1 MSAGNDKLERSAP
14 GMPAARCG
22 RLASPGRRGVLC
34 GIAKL
39 PVLRRVATPEM
50 LTAIAATEPI
60 LPSAAEPYLWALLA
74 AGLVGVMGGFF
85 AVWFIMRQSRRLAE
99 QSAQAHL
106 ELAKR
111 EAAVAAQEMI
121 SKAEED
127 IRNREAE
134 MNRDF
139 DRRKIEVELMLREI
153 RSHEESL
160 ALLDYQL
167 EQRQERLAR
176 EASAIKQARDAMRD
190 LSKSLR
196 KRLEGAAHLDGEEIR
211 KQLRDEV
218 AFECQEELRALRKEL
233 IERSEQEVV
242 QEGKRILV
250 AAMQRLAGKPNND
263 ITATI
268 VQLPSEEMKGRI
280 IGREGRNIKSFEA
293 ATGCTLLIDES
304 PQMVLISSFDPV
316 RREVAKLA
324 LEGLVKDGRIH
335 PASIEEYVGRARQE
349 LDLHVAQIGEEA
361 VDRLKISGLHPEV
374 IKLLGKLRFRFS
386 YTQNVL
392 DHSIE
397 VAQLCSMLASE
408 LGLEPNVAKRAGLLH
423 DIGKAIEGE
432 YEGSHAL
439 IGADFVRRYG
449 ETTIVV
455 NAVAA
460 HHNEV
465 KPETIYAGLVILAD
479 AVSASRPGARA
490 ESMTS
495 YIERLGR
502 LEKLAMTMPGVQQA
516 FAIQAGREVRVVVQ
530 PNVVTDEQAHQLAK
544 ALRKKIEEE
553 LDYPSTIKITVIRE
567 QRYTETAT

>member
-1 MSAGNDKLERSAP
+1 M
-14 GMPAARCG
+14 MT
-22 RLASPGRRGVLC
+22 V
-34 GIAKL
+34 
-39 PVLRRVATPEM
+39 
-50 LTAIAATEPI
+50 IAATKP
-60 LPSAAEPYLWALLA
+60 LLLSAAAEPYLWALIA
-74 AGLVGVMGGFF
+74 AGLVGVAGGFI
-85 AVWFIMRQSRRLAE
+85 AVWFIMRQTRRLAE
-99 QSAQAHL
+99 QSARSHL
-106 ELAKR
+106 DLAKR
-111 EAAVAAQEMI
+111 EAAVASQELI
-121 SKAEED
+121 GQAEEK

-134 MNRDF
+134 LNRDL
-139 DRRKIEVELMLREI
+139 DRRKIEIEMMLREI

-176 EASAIKQARDAMRD
+176 EAGAIKQARDAMRD

-196 KRLEGAAHLDGEEIR
+196 KRLEGVASLDGEEVR

-218 AFECQEELRALRKEL
+218 TFECQEELRALRKEL
-233 IERSEQEVV
+233 LEKSEQDVV

-250 AAMQRLAGKPNND
+250 AAMQRLASQPNND

-293 ATGCTLLIDES
+293 ATGTTLLIDES

-324 LEGLVKDGRIH
+324 LEALLKDGRIH
-335 PASIEEYVGRARQE
+335 PASIEEFVGRARQE
-349 LDLHVAQIGEEA
+349 LDLHVAQLGEAA
-361 VDRLKISGLHPEV
+361 VDQLKISGVHPEI

-408 LGLEPNVAKRAGLLH
+408 LGLEPHVAKRAGLLH
-423 DIGKAIEGE
+423 DIGKSIEGE
-432 YEGSHAL
+432 YEGSHAQ
-439 IGADFVRRYG
+439 IGADFIRRYG

-460 HHNEV
+460 HHAEV

-479 AVSASRPGARA
+479 AISAARPGARA
-490 ESMTS
+490 EPMTS

-530 PNVVTDEQAHQLAK
+530 PSIVTDEQAHQLAK
-544 ALRKKIEEE
+544 NLRLKIEQE

>member
-1 MSAGNDKLERSAP
+1 MGVAKRR
-14 GMPAARCG
+14 ARHTF
-22 RLASPGRRGVLC
+22 AVH
-34 GIAKL
+34 
-39 PVLRRVATPEM
+39 VM
-50 LTAIAATEPI
+50 LTVIAAVTKP
-60 LPSAAEPYLWALLA
+60 LSQTDNANPYLWALGVSVLMGLA
-74 AGLVGVMGGFF
+74 LGYF
-85 AVWFIMRQSRRLAE
+85 AVWLVLRQTRRLAKE
-99 QSAQAHL
+99 KAESHL

-111 EAAVAAQEMI
+111 EAAVAAQEI
-121 SKAEED
+121 VSKAEEE

-134 MNRDF
+134 LNREF
-139 DRRKIEVELMLREI
+139 DRRKIETEMMLREI

-160 ALLDYQL
+160 GLLDYQL
-167 EQRQERLAR
+167 EQRQDRLAR
-176 EASAIKQARDAMRD
+176 EAAAIKQARDAMRD

-196 KRLEGAAHLDGEEIR
+196 KRLEGVASLDGEEVR
-211 KQLRDEV
+211 KQLREEV
-218 AFECQEELRALRKEL
+218 TFECAEELRALRKEL
-233 IERSEQEVV
+233 LERSEQDLI

-250 AAMQRLAGKPNND
+250 TTMQRLASKPNND

-268 VQLPSEEMKGRI
+268 VQLPTEEMKGRI

-293 ATGCTLLIDES
+293 ATGTTLLIDES
-304 PQMVLISSFDPV
+304 PQMVLVSSFDPV
-316 RREVAKLA
+316 RREIARLA
-324 LEGLVKDGRIH
+324 LDALVKDGRIH
-335 PASIEEYVGRARQE
+335 PASIEEAVNRARQE
-349 LDLHVAQIGEEA
+349 LDLHVAQMGEEA
-361 VDRLKISGLHPEV
+361 VDRLKISGLHPEI

-423 DIGKAIEGE
+423 DIGKSIEGE

-439 IGADFVRRYG
+439 IGADFIRRYG

-460 HHNEV
+460 HHEEV
-465 KPETIYAGLVILAD
+465 KPETVYAGLVILAD
-479 AVSASRPGARA
+479 AISASRPGARA

-495 YIERLGR
+495 YLERLGR
-502 LEKLAMTMPGVQQA
+502 LERLAMTMPGVQQA

-530 PNVVTDEQAHQLAK
+530 PNVVTDDQAHALAK
-544 ALRKKIEEE
+544 TLRLKIEQE